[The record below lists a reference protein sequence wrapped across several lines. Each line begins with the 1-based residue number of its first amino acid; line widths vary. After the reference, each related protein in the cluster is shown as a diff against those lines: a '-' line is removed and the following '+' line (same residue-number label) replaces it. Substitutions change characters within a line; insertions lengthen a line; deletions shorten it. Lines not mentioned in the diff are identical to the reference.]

1 MEEVT
6 RRVTNTN
13 KYKVV
18 LKVNCDMSGLTPE
31 QIEEYAFDSIWIA
44 EQARLRDLSDKDL
57 DAMEGVYSFTA
68 VEKSRTKGP
77 RDPLKAAI
85 KSVPTM
91 SKEQRKVLSDAIAAM
106 DAAEA
111 KAAK

>member
-6 RRVTNTN
+6 RRVTNDT
-13 KYKVV
+13 KHKVV

-77 RDPLKAAI
+77 KDPVKALLKAW
-85 KSVPTM
+85 PTM
-91 SKEQRKVLSDAIAAM
+91 TKEQK
-106 DAAEA
+106 AEA
-111 KAAK
+111 TRILESK

>member
-13 KYKVV
+13 KHKVV

-44 EQARLRDLSDKDL
+44 EQARLREMSDKDL
-57 DAMEGVYSFTA
+57 DALEGVYSFTA

-77 RDPLKAAI
+77 KDPVKALLKAW
-85 KSVPTM
+85 PTM
-91 SKEQRKVLSDAIAAM
+91 TKEQK
-106 DAAEA
+106 AEA
-111 KAAK
+111 TRILESK

>member
-6 RRVTNTN
+6 RRVTNNTGH
-13 KYKVV
+13 KVV
-18 LKVNCDMSGLTPE
+18 LKVNCDMSGLTSE

-44 EQARLRDLSDKDL
+44 EQARLREMSDKNL
-57 DAMEGVYSFTA
+57 DALNGEYTFTA

-85 KSVPTM
+85 KAIPKM
-91 SKEQRKVLSDAIAAM
+91 SDEEKAKLLAAL
-106 DAAEA
+106 

>member
-6 RRVTNTN
+6 RRVTNNTGH
-13 KYKVV
+13 KVV
-18 LKVNCDMSGLTPE
+18 LKVSCDMSGLTSE

-44 EQARLRDLSDKDL
+44 EQARLRELSDTQLDDL
-57 DAMEGVYSFTA
+57 NGEYTFTA

-85 KSVPTM
+85 KAISTM
-91 SKEQRKVLSDAIAAM
+91 TP
-106 DAAEA
+106 EA
-111 KAAK
+111 KAELMKALKEAK

>member
-1 MEEVT
+1 MTEVT

-13 KYKVV
+13 KHKVV

-85 KSVPTM
+85 KAISTM
-91 SKEQRKVLSDAIAAM
+91 TPEARAELLAAL
-106 DAAEA
+106 